1 MRTTKT
7 ISVSLPPSQF
17 KEMERIAKK
26 ENRTMSDLLRE
37 AFRRYVQPQTQP
49 AALAEALR
57 FVRADARRKGTSRL
71 TQKEIDAEIAAY
83 RRQQQGKRNLKGP
96 A

>member
-7 ISVSLPPSQF
+7 ISVSLPPGQL
-17 KEMERIAKK
+17 KEMVRIARK

-37 AFRRYVQPQTQP
+37 AFRRYVQPQAQP
-49 AALAEALR
+49 STVAEALR
-57 FVRADARRKGTSRL
+57 LVREDARQKGTNRL
-71 TQKEIDAEIAAY
+71 TQKEINAEIAAY
-83 RRQQQGKRNLKGP
+83 RVQQQGRKKLKRP

>member
-7 ISVSLPPSQF
+7 ISVSLPPKQLR
-17 KEMERIAKK
+17 EMERVAKK
-26 ENRTMSDLLRE
+26 ENRTMSELLRE

-49 AALAEALR
+49 ATLAEALQL
-57 FVRADARRKGTSRL
+57 VREDARQKGTDRL
-71 TQKEIDAEIAAY
+71 TQKEINAEIAAY
-83 RRQQQGKRNLKGP
+83 RRQHQGRKQLKRP